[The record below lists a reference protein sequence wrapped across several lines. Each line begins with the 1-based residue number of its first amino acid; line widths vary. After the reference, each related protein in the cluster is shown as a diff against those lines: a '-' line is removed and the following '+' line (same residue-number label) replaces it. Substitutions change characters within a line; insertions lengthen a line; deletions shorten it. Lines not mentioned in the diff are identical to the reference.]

1 MNREIFREYDIRG
14 TVGEDLTDE
23 VVTKIGSAVA
33 TYMVE
38 RGKRAATIGR
48 DCRLSSEHFRDLL
61 LEAMVRGGLDV
72 TDLGTVP
79 TPLFYFSLFN
89 LNADGGVMVTGS
101 HNPPE
106 FNGFKVAFDKA
117 TLYGPEIQH
126 LGDIVEEKRFVQGTG
141 SYSEYPHIVRDY
153 YGFLRGNLKLDKRLK
168 VVVDAGNGTAGVVAC
183 PIMEEMGQEVVPLF
197 CDMDGHFP
205 NHFPDP
211 TVEKNME
218 TLRKTVLDK
227 GADVGIGYD
236 GDGDRIGVIDEK
248 GGIIWGDYLMIIFA
262 REMLKEHRGA
272 TFVSE
277 VKCSRNLYADIE
289 KRGGKAVMW
298 KAGHSLIKKKMKEV
312 DAVLGGEM
320 SGHMFFADK
329 FFGYDDA
336 VYASLRLLEIMGKQ
350 SIPLSRFLSDLPK
363 TYSTPEIRVDCPEKL
378 KFRVV
383 QALTAYYKQKFTV
396 IDIDGVRVSLPEG
409 WGLVRASNTQPI
421 LVLRFEADTGSAL
434 DRIQNMIMSD
444 VARTIEEYSK

>member
-14 TVGEDLTDE
+14 NVEQDLTDE
-23 VVTKIGSAVA
+23 VVTNIGRAVA
-33 TYMVE
+33 AYMKE

-48 DCRLSSEHFRDLL
+48 DCRLSSGHFRDLL
-61 LEAMVRGGLDV
+61 VEAMVKGGLDV
-72 TDLGTVP
+72 TDLGVVP

-106 FNGFKVAFDKA
+106 FNGFKVAFDRA
-117 TLYGPEIQH
+117 TLYGPEIQS
-126 LGDIVEEKRFVQGTG
+126 LGDIIEKKRFVKGKG
-141 SYSEYPHIVRDY
+141 SRNEYPHIIEDY
-153 YGFLRGNLKLDKRLK
+153 YQFLRTNLKLDKKLK
-168 VVVDAGNGTAGVVAC
+168 VVVDAGNGTGGVVAC

-211 TVEKNME
+211 TVEKNIE
-218 TLRKTVLDK
+218 TLRKTVLETD
-227 GADVGIGYD
+227 ADIGIGYD
-236 GDGDRIGVIDEK
+236 GDADRIGVIDEK
-248 GGIIWGDYLMIIFA
+248 GTIIWGDYLMIIFA
-262 REMLKEHRGA
+262 REVLKEHKGA
-272 TFVSE
+272 SFVSE
-277 VKCSRNLYADIE
+277 VKCSKNLYDDIE
-289 KRGGKAVMW
+289 KHGGKAIMW

-312 DAVLGGEM
+312 NALLGGEM
-320 SGHMFFADK
+320 SGHMFFADR

-336 VYASLRLLEIMGKQ
+336 IYASLRLLEIMGKLD
-350 SIPLSRFLSDLPK
+350 IPLSRFLSDLPK

-383 QALTAYYKQKFTV
+383 QALTDYYKRMFPV
-396 IDIDGVRVSLPEG
+396 IDIDGVRVSLPDG

-421 LVLRFEADTGSAL
+421 LVLRFEADTGPGL

-444 VARTIEEYSK
+444 LQRIMKEHS